1 MAFVR
6 KKKFDWKSN
15 DGSILMVVLW
25 LLAFLVLLGLGL
37 GYSTSIDQRLVGYQ
51 RDRLMA
57 LYLAKAGYYRALAE
71 LEQDP
76 TPKID
81 SYLDTWSHNPE
92 AFHEAKLGEGNF
104 TVSYPVRE
112 EDGSE
117 GVIYGIMDEDRKV
130 DVNFAS
136 QAVLLRLPGMT
147 DEIVDAVLDWRAKH
161 KGLGESLGQ
170 VKDKPLKVLEDVL
183 LVEGMT
189 KEIFQALR
197 PFITVYTD
205 GKVNLNSA
213 PREVLTAFNMDEDLV
228 NKLLRFRKGLDNVRG
243 TEDDQSFASLGGVV
257 QQLNAF
263 VEPLTPREAA
273 QLTSLISQSRLKV
286 SSNVFRIHSSGSVRN
301 GKVVRTVEGVVLGGP
316 KKSSPLTL
324 LSWHEN

>member
-25 LLAFLVLLGLGL
+25 ILAFLVLLGLGL
-37 GYSTSIDQRLVGYQ
+37 GYSTSIDQRLVSYQ

-57 LYLAKAGYYRALAE
+57 LYLAKAGYFRALAE

-81 SYLDTWSHNPE
+81 SYLDTWGHNPE
-92 AFHEAKLGEGNF
+92 AFQEVKLGEGNF
-104 TVSYPVRE
+104 TVSYPVIE
-112 EDGSE
+112 ENGSE
-117 GVIYGIMDEDRKV
+117 GVIYGVMDEDRKI
-130 DVNFAS
+130 DINTAS

-147 DEIVDAVLDWRAKH
+147 DEIVDAVLDWRAEH
-161 KGLGESLGQ
+161 KKLGENLGE
-170 VKDKPLKVLEDVL
+170 VKDKPFQVLEDIWL
-183 LVEGMT
+183 LEGMT
-189 KEIFQALR
+189 PEVYQTLR

-213 PREVLTAFNMDEDLV
+213 PREVLRALNLGEELV
-228 NKLLRFRKGLDNVRG
+228 DKVLRFRRG
-243 TEDDQSFASLGGVV
+243 SDGILGTDDDQSFAGLGGAE

-263 VEPLTPREAA
+263 ESLTPQEAS
-273 QLTSLISQSRLKV
+273 QLTSLITQNRLKV
-286 SSNVFRIHSSGSVRN
+286 SSSVFRIHSSGRVRN

>member
-25 LLAFLVLLGLGL
+25 ILAFLVLLGLGL

-161 KGLGESLGQ
+161 KGLGESLGE
-170 VKDKPLKVLEDVL
+170 VKDKTFEVLEDIWL
-183 LVEGMT
+183 LEGMT
-189 KEIFQALR
+189 PEAYQTLR

-213 PREVLTAFNMDEDLV
+213 PREVLTAFNMEEDLV

-263 VEPLTPREAA
+263 VEPLTPKEAA

-286 SSNVFRIHSSGSVRN
+286 SSSVFRIHSKGAVGDGKIVRS
-301 GKVVRTVEGVVLGGP
+301 VEGVVEQGKGA
-316 KKSSPLTL
+316 SSPFTL
-324 LSWHEN
+324 LSL

>member
-6 KKKFDWKSN
+6 KKKFNWKSN

-25 LLAFLVLLGLGL
+25 ILAFLVLLGLGL

-57 LYLAKAGYYRALAE
+57 LYLAKGGYYRALAE

-81 SYLDTWSHNPE
+81 SYLDTWGHNPE
-92 AFHEAKLGEGNF
+92 AFQEVKLGEGNF
-104 TVSYPVRE
+104 TVSYPVIE
-112 EDGSE
+112 ENGSE
-117 GVIYGIMDEDRKV
+117 GVIYGVMDEDRKI
-130 DVNFAS
+130 DINTAS

-147 DEIVDAVLDWRAKH
+147 DEIVDAVLDWRAEH
-161 KGLGESLGQ
+161 KKLGENLGE
-170 VKDKPLKVLEDVL
+170 VKDKPFQVLEDIWL
-183 LVEGMT
+183 LEGMT
-189 KEIFQALR
+189 PEVYQTLR

-213 PREVLTAFNMDEDLV
+213 PREVLRALNLGEELV
-228 NKLLRFRKGLDNVRG
+228 DKVLRFRRG
-243 TEDDQSFASLGGVV
+243 SDGILGTDDDQSFAGLGGAE

-263 VEPLTPREAA
+263 ESLTPQEAS
-273 QLTSLISQSRLKV
+273 QLTSLITQNRLKV
-286 SSNVFRIHSSGSVRN
+286 SSSVFRIHSSGRVRN

>member
-25 LLAFLVLLGLGL
+25 ILAFLVLLGLGL
-37 GYSTSIDQRLVGYQ
+37 GYSTSIDQRLVSYQ

-57 LYLAKAGYYRALAE
+57 LYLAKAGYFRASVEIEKDL
-71 LEQDP
+71 
-76 TPKID
+76 TPKLD
-81 SYLDTWSHNPE
+81 SYLDSWAHNPE
-92 AFHEAKLGEGNF
+92 LFQEARLGEGTF
-104 TVSYPVRE
+104 TVGYPVLT

-117 GVIYGIMDEDRKV
+117 EVVYGVMDEDRKV

-147 DEIVDAVLDWRAKH
+147 DEIVDAVLDWRAEH
-161 KGLGESLGQ
+161 KKLGENLGE
-170 VKDKPLKVLEDVL
+170 VKDKPFEVLEDIWL
-183 LVEGMT
+183 LEGMT
-189 KEIFQALR
+189 SEVYQTLR

-213 PREVLTAFNMDEDLV
+213 PREVLRAL
-228 NKLLRFRKGLDNVRG
+228 KLGEEVVDKVLRFRRG
-243 TEDDQSFASLGGVV
+243 SDGILGTDDDQSFAGLGGAE

-263 VEPLTPREAA
+263 ESLTPQEAS
-273 QLTSLISQSRLKV
+273 QLAILITQSRLKV
-286 SSNVFRIHSSGSVRN
+286 SSSVFRIHSSGRVRN
-301 GKVVRTVEGVVLGGP
+301 GKVVRTVEGVVLRGP

>member
-6 KKKFDWKSN
+6 KKIFDGKSN

-25 LLAFLVLLGLGL
+25 ILAFLVLLGIGL
-37 GYSTSIDQRLVGYQ
+37 GYSTSIDQRLVSYQ

-57 LYLAKAGYYRALAE
+57 LYLAKAGYFRASVEIEKDL
-71 LEQDP
+71 
-76 TPKID
+76 TPKLD
-81 SYLDTWSHNPE
+81 SYLDSWAHNPE
-92 AFHEAKLGEGNF
+92 LFQEARLGEGTF
-104 TVSYPVRE
+104 TVGYPVLT

-117 GVIYGIMDEDRKV
+117 EVVYGVMDEDRKV
-130 DVNFAS
+130 NVNFAS

-147 DEIVDAVLDWRAKH
+147 DEIVDAVLEWRAEH
-161 KGLGESLGQ
+161 KKLGDNLGE
-170 VKDKPLKVLEDVL
+170 VKDKPFEVLEDIWL
-183 LVEGMT
+183 LEGMT
-189 KEIFQALR
+189 PEVYQTLS

-213 PREVLTAFNMDEDLV
+213 PREVLRAL
-228 NKLLRFRKGLDNVRG
+228 KLGEEVVDKVLRFRRG
-243 TEDDQSFASLGGVV
+243 SDGILGTDDDQSFAGLGGAE

-263 VEPLTPREAA
+263 ESLTPQEAS
-273 QLTSLISQSRLKV
+273 QLAILITQSRLKV
-286 SSNVFRIHSSGSVRN
+286 SSSVFRIHSSGRVRN
-301 GKVVRTVEGVVLGGP
+301 GKVVRTVEGVVLRGP

>member
-1 MAFVR
+1 
-6 KKKFDWKSN
+6 
-15 DGSILMVVLW
+15 MVVLW
-25 LLAFLVLLGLGL
+25 ILAFLVLLGLGL

-71 LEQDP
+71 LEKDP

-81 SYLDTWSHNPE
+81 SYLDTWGHDPE
-92 AFHEAKLGEGNF
+92 AFHEVKLGEGIF
-104 TVSYPVRE
+104 TVSYPVIE

-117 GVIYGIMDEDRKV
+117 GVIYGVMDEDRKV
-130 DVNFAS
+130 DINTAS
-136 QAVLLRLPGMT
+136 QAVLLRLPGMA

-161 KGLGESLGQ
+161 QGLGESLGE
-170 VKDKPLKVLEDVL
+170 VKDKTFEVLEDIWL
-183 LVEGMT
+183 LEGMT
-189 KEIFQALR
+189 PEAYQTLR

-213 PREVLTAFNMDEDLV
+213 PREVLTAFNMGEDLV

-263 VEPLTPREAA
+263 VEPLTPKEAA
-273 QLTSLISQSRLKV
+273 QLTSLISQNRLKV
-286 SSNVFRIHSSGSVRN
+286 SSSVFRIHSKGAVGDGKIVRS
-301 GKVVRTVEGVVLGGP
+301 VEGVVEQGKGP
-316 KKSSPLTL
+316 SSPFTL
-324 LSWHEN
+324 LSWHEY